1 MDATPLIAVVVITD
15 GNSTHLIY
23 TSQKWVSDGFVL
35 GRTLYFCG
43 PRQRLLEQGIDDMSI
58 VDYVDPPY
66 YRNNFH
72 INDKKR
78 TACEAIDAK
87 YLYLVHDRFAPK
99 AGLFETLTRILA
111 DEDVD
116 FGAVNVDN
124 EDGTPALRELRLRR
138 STVSKDI
145 ESALEQLG
153 RLTCTANDSAA
164 SVHVAVNGG
173 QFFLRKSMTKHL
185 ERPMRWVEME
195 DDVLSH
201 DLRTSRGLWIKDCCL
216 ITLVPRLA
224 PDFEHSLATRLRYA
238 VYRVVCNILAAIT
251 KSLSVGQ
258 QLDRQKLTSR
268 LEDHFLL
275 IDPLHKIYSSDFLPS
290 SLEKL
295 MTRARIASSGK
306 SWAKIEKHP
315 LGWKLT
321 GFQGEHR

>member
-1 MDATPLIAVVVITD
+1 MDAIPLIAVIVITN
-15 GNSTHLIY
+15 GNSPHLIQ
-23 TSQKWVSDGFVL
+23 TSQKWVSDGFLL

-43 PRQRLLEQGIDDMSI
+43 PRQRLLEQGIDATAI

-78 TACEAIDAK
+78 MACEAIDAK

-99 AGLFETLTRILA
+99 AGLFDTLTRMLA
-111 DEDVD
+111 NEDVD

-124 EDGTPALRELRLRR
+124 EDGTPALRELRLRL

-153 RLTCTANDSAA
+153 RLTCTASDSEA

-173 QFFLRKSMTKHL
+173 QFFLRKSMTRQL

-201 DLRTSRGLWIKDCCL
+201 DLRSSQGLWIKDCSL
-216 ITLVPRLA
+216 ITLVPR
-224 PDFEHSLATRLRYA
+224 HSPNFQNSLKTRLKYA
-238 VYRVVCNILAAIT
+238 VYRVICNFLAVIT
-251 KSLSVGQ
+251 NSLSVAQ
-258 QLDRQKLTSR
+258 KLDREKLNS
-268 LEDHFLL
+268 LLSDHFLL
-275 IDPLHKIYSSDFLPS
+275 IDPLHKIYSSDYLDS

-306 SWAKIEKHP
+306 SWSKIEKHP

-321 GFQGEHR
+321 GYQGENR